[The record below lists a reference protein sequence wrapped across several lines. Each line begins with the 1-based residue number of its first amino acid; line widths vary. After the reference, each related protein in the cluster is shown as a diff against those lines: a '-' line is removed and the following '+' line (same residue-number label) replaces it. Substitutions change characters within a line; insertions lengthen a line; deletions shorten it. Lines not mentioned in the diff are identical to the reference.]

1 MRIPL
6 EKRSA
11 DREYRNPAVN
21 RTQQQRLEGEV
32 HIWIQ
37 RLTGLTSPGQ
47 LDGLSDAER
56 QRAND
61 IRHPRVSEHFA
72 AGRLLARHA
81 LSQYADVEP
90 HDWLFE
96 ATPDG
101 RPEIASPQTESPLR
115 FNLSH
120 TDSLVVCVVTD
131 GADCGV
137 DLEGLD
143 RRIDM
148 MGIAAHSFD
157 PEEVKTLEDLE
168 TGDLSRRFFA
178 LWTLKEAYLK
188 AVGSGIRLRLD
199 AVRFAAHQN
208 GTIEHW
214 ISGADRSL
222 NQEWQFALFAPDAA
236 HYLAV
241 AVRAGEHDEYGYR
254 CWEVAGGG
262 DDEASPS
269 SATETLAE
277 PPAASLPVPLAV
289 RPVELKPIAVTA
301 RHS

>member
-6 EKRSA
+6 ETMGA

-21 RTQQQRLEGEV
+21 RTIQERLEGEV

-37 RLTGLTSPGQ
+37 RLAGPPP
-47 LDGLSDAER
+47 AER
-56 QRAND
+56 LDILSADERRRADD
-61 IRHPRVSEHFA
+61 IRHPRVREHFV

-81 LSQYADVEP
+81 LSQYANVEQ

-101 RPEIASPQTESPLR
+101 RPEIASPQTEPPLR

-120 TDSLVVCVVTD
+120 TDGLVVCVVTD

-137 DLEGLD
+137 DLERLD
-143 RRIDM
+143 RQIDM

-168 TGDLSRRFFA
+168 TGALSRRFFA

-199 AVRFAAHQN
+199 AVRFQVHQN

-214 ISGADRSL
+214 ISGADESL

-236 HYLAV
+236 HHLAV
-241 AVRAGEHDEYGYR
+241 AVRADEHNGYGYR
-254 CWEVAGGG
+254 CWEVVGES
-262 DDEASPS
+262 DDADPPS
-269 SATETLAE
+269 SATESLFG
-277 PPAASLPVPLAV
+277 PLSGSLPV
-289 RPVELKPIAVTA
+289 RPVELKAIAVTS
-301 RHS
+301 RHG

>member
-6 EKRSA
+6 ETVGA

-21 RTQQQRLEGEV
+21 RTTQERLQGEV
-32 HIWIQ
+32 HIWIR
-37 RLTGLTSPGQ
+37 RLAGSPPPER

-56 QRAND
+56 RRADD
-61 IRHPRVSEHFA
+61 IRHPRVREHFV

-81 LSQYADVEP
+81 LSHYADVEP
-90 HDWLFE
+90 PDWFFE
-96 ATPDG
+96 VTPDG
-101 RPEIASPQTESPLR
+101 RPEIASPQTSLPLR

-120 TDSLVVCVVTD
+120 TDGLVACVVTD

-137 DLEGLD
+137 DLEDLD
-143 RRIDM
+143 RRIEM
-148 MGIAAHSFD
+148 MRIAVHSFH
-157 PEEVKTLEDLE
+157 PEEVKTLEALE

-199 AVRFAAHQN
+199 AVRFHIHQN

-236 HYLAV
+236 HHLAV
-241 AVRAGEHDEYGYR
+241 AVRAGEHSGYGYR
-254 CWEVAGGG
+254 CWEVAGES
-262 DDEASPS
+262 DDESPPG
-269 SATETLAE
+269 SATETR
-277 PPAASLPVPLAV
+277 SGPLSRALSGPLSD
-289 RPVELKPIAVTA
+289 RPFDLTPIAATPLP
-301 RHS
+301 R